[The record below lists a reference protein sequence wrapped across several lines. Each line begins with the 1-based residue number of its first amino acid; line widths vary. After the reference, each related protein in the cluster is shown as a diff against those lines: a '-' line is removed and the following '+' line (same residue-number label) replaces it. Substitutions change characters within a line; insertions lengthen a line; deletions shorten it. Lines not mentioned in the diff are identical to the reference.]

1 MNEKQSPAA
10 ASTFIEEL
18 RKEHGFNTAQAKAI
32 FQTFLNTIENN
43 LKNDRDVLFN
53 RIGSIRVQ
61 KQEEKVSV
69 IPRTAQKILLSER
82 RHIKFD
88 VSPVIMKEV
97 NEGAGRPRTYEKLT
111 EEEAQQYTKKN
122 NQNK

>member
-1 MNEKQSPAA
+1 MTDKPSPAA

-18 RKEHGFNTAQAKAI
+18 RKHHGFNTAQARDI
-32 FQTFLNTIENN
+32 FQTFLNTIEKN

-61 KQEEKVSV
+61 KQEERVSM

-88 VSPVIMKEV
+88 VSPVIMEEV
-97 NEGAGRPRTYEKLT
+97 NEGAGRPRTYKELT
-111 EEEAQQYTKKN
+111 EEEAQQYYKKHN
-122 NQNK
+122 PDK